1 MTIILKDG
9 IGMHL
14 RNGNNFL
21 ITNENEI
28 IYEFDDGHSNYA
40 YKKKKMFCFDDND
53 IMKQNIIGYEFDNML
68 HEEEWF

>member
-1 MTIILKDG
+1 
-9 IGMHL
+9 MHL

-21 ITNENEI
+21 ITNENVI

-68 HEEEWF
+68 IEEDWF